1 MLTGDHEIVAGKVAE
16 RLHLDGFLAALKPE
30 DKLTA
35 VEKLRAKY
43 GTVVLVGD
51 GINDAPALAHADVG
65 IAMGARGAEVA
76 MEAADIVLMKDR
88 IEDIAWLHGHAR
100 RTASIVR
107 QNLTLAI
114 GVITVLSVFAALG
127 DIPLP
132 LAVVGHEGS
141 TVVVAL
147 NALRLLRTHDA

>member
-1 MLTGDHEIVAGKVAE
+1 
-16 RLHLDGFLAALKPE
+16 
-30 DKLTA
+30 

-114 GVITVLSVFAALG
+114 SVIAILSIFAAVG
-127 DIPLP
+127 DVPLP
-132 LAVVGHEGS
+132 LAVVRAAAKSASRPGFTSCHDHHRRGRVGS
-141 TVVVAL
+141 RPAVC
-147 NALRLLRTHDA
+147 

>member
-1 MLTGDHEIVAGKVAE
+1 
-16 RLHLDGFLAALKPE
+16 
-30 DKLTA
+30 
-35 VEKLRAKY
+35 
-43 GTVVLVGD
+43 
-51 GINDAPALAHADVG
+51 
-65 IAMGARGAEVA
+65 VA